1 MACVGVLEPGR
12 LDVAAA
18 CLARVRASASM
29 GLGGGLSSERLTV
42 RCLAALGG
50 GAVARCCLVV
60 EAASSE

>member
-1 MACVGVLEPGR
+1 VACVGVLEIGW
-12 LDVAAA
+12 LDIAAV
-18 CLARVRASASM
+18 CLARVHASASM

-60 EAASSE
+60 EAALLE